1 MQRRQTNSTRY
12 DSRSRK
18 LFWRLEWRFAAATAA
33 VATAATAAAA
43 EPQQQQ
49 QQQAQQQAAAAVTVF
64 DGRVD
69 EEVLLSTVLGRHLEY
84 RQGAGEQ
91 ALQLQAYRQAGV
103 DSLTVLMRKERCQVG

>member
-1 MQRRQTNSTRY
+1 
-12 DSRSRK
+12 
-18 LFWRLEWRFAAATAA
+18 
-33 VATAATAAAA
+33 
-43 EPQQQQ
+43 
-49 QQQAQQQAAAAVTVF
+49 
-64 DGRVD
+64 VD